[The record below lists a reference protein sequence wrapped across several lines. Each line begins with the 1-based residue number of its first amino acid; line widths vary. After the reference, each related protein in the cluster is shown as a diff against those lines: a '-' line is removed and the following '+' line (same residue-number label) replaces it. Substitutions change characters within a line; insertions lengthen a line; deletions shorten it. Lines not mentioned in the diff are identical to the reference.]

1 MVVLIVFC
9 LRSSETQAARPG
21 RCGTANPRSA
31 SSGLTSP
38 IARPIVED
46 LTS

>member
-1 MVVLIVFC
+1 MVVVLIVFC

-21 RCGTANPRSA
+21 RSA